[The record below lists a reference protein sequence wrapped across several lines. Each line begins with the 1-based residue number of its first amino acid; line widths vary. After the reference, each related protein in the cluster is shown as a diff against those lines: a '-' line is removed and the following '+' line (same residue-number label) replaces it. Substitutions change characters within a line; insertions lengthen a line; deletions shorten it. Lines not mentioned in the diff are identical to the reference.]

1 MADIKDL
8 IKKGEGITIEFKESK
23 KELNKDT
30 FESVCAMLNRFGGH
44 LLLGVEDDGTV
55 CGVDRDCVDKI
66 KKNFVTQMNNPD
78 KINPTFYTQ
87 LQEYEIDGKVVIY
100 AQIPTTPD
108 VHRTAGKIF
117 DRNEDGDFN
126 ITNNTALVAQL
137 YNRKYNLFTEL
148 KVFPYATIDDLDME
162 TFSKVRIMAHNRAGR
177 EHLWES
183 MTDMELLK
191 STDLYRKDF
200 MTGEE
205 GLTLAGILLLG
216 KPNLIFSALPHYK
229 TDAIV
234 RRKNLDRYDDR
245 EIVTDNLIKSYYKLM
260 DFINKH
266 MDDKF
271 YLEGDQR
278 IDVRNKIFREICSN
292 ILIHRE
298 FSNPYPAKLLIEN
311 QCVRTENANKPNGFG
326 TIDIEAFSPYTKN
339 PAIAKFF
346 REIGL
351 ADELGSGVKNVN
363 KYLKIYSGYEPEFI
377 EGDIFKTIIPL
388 DKTIDSKVRVEN
400 KPVDQDNNQVNDQ
413 DSDQDNT
420 LKKILSFCVVPRTKA
435 EIVAHCGFKHL
446 RSFTLNYLKPLIDSN
461 QIIMTIPEKPTS
473 RNQKYVISKGEN
485 K

>member
-1 MADIKDL
+1 MLDIMNL
-8 IKKGEGITIEFKESK
+8 IEQGEGVVVEFKESK
-23 KELNKDT
+23 RELNKDT
-30 FESVCAMLNRFGGH
+30 FESVCGMLNRFGGH
-44 LLLGVEDDGTV
+44 LFLGVKDDGTV
-55 CGVDRDCVDKI
+55 CGVDRDCVEKV

-126 ITNNTALVAQL
+126 ITNNTGLVAQM

-148 KVFPYATIDDLDME
+148 KVYPYATIDDLDME

-245 EIVTDNLIKSYYKLM
+245 EIVADNLIKSYYKLM

-271 YLEGDQR
+271 YLEDDQR

-298 FSNPYPAKLLIEN
+298 FSNPFPAKLLIERD
-311 QCVRTENANKPNGFG
+311 CVRTENANKPNGFG
-326 TIDIEAFSPYTKN
+326 AIDAEAFSPYTKN

-363 KYLKIYSGYEPEFI
+363 KYLKIYSGGEPEFI
-377 EGDIFKTIIPL
+377 EGDIFKQILPIREQEKEKNFTGNGEINEEINGEINGEIKL
-388 DKTIDSKVRVEN
+388 
-400 KPVDQDNNQVNDQ
+400 
-413 DSDQDNT
+413 SDTQ
-420 LKKILSFCVVPRTKA
+420 KKIIEIIKNNPKTTMPEMQERLSVSHNTVERNLKVLR
-435 EIVAHCGFKHL
+435 EKGIVERVGARKDGKWIV
-446 RSFTLNYLKPLIDSN
+446 KI
-461 QIIMTIPEKPTS
+461 
-473 RNQKYVISKGEN
+473 
-485 K
+485 